1 MKEFF
6 AGGFPLFMWDIWEE
20 MFGVQISITTAITS
34 TITIVIICIV
44 DIIVIIVIMMIM
56 IIIIIVAVGGGISRG
71 ALKGNDSV
79 EELADNLDPFIII
92 FLA

>member
-1 MKEFF
+1 
-6 AGGFPLFMWDIWEE
+6 MWDVREE
-20 MFGVQISITTAITS
+20 VFGVQISITTAIT
-34 TITIVIICIV
+34 ITIVIIICIV
-44 DIIVIIVIMMIM
+44 DIIVIIIMMIM
-56 IIIIIVAVGGGISRG
+56 IIVAVGGGISRG